1 MRMQLEAMALAM
13 PRVDGHCNRREF
25 RGVLTLADAPSD
37 RAPSGARGHR
47 VLLTGQATERALPS
61 LLGMAVD
68 YTPELDRHDA
78 RRKVGIITS
87 ADLRAAGGAAQ
98 KVDVK
103 GYLFARDFP
112 EVVQDMSRRKGEL
125 GMSYEIADV
134 RVVDTEA
141 PVWVATDFTFTGAA
155 VLLRDKAAYE
165 GTSVELA

>member
-1 MRMQLEAMALAM
+1 MQMRWDAMALAM
-13 PRVDGHCNRREF
+13 PQVDGHPNRREF
-25 RGVLTLADAPSD
+25 CGVLTLADAPSD

-47 VLLTGQATERALPS
+47 VMLTAQATERALPS

-78 RRKVGIITS
+78 RRKVGIITA
-87 ADLRAAGGAAQ
+87 ADLRSATGRAQ
-98 KVDVK
+98 KVDVR

-112 EVVQDMSRRKGEL
+112 EVVEDMARRRGKL

-141 PVWVATDFTFTGAA
+141 PVWVATDFKFTGAA
-155 VLLRDKAAYE
+155 MLLRDKAAYQA
-165 GTSVELA
+165 TSVELV